1 VTRNYRIQEQR
12 SLNFLGIEDVTL
24 NKALAT
30 EFTDE
35 QLEIY
40 RNNMHLTRTEIVRL
54 LNIDRLSYNFIIEKM
69 KTRVNHRPDKPNP
82 FAEKV
87 VSLLKAGIKPQII
100 VDRLDVAMS
109 MVSYYNKKLKKE
121 SEEANVTH

>member
-1 VTRNYRIQEQR
+1 MTRNYRIQEQR